1 MAAYDQKVNKFK
13 TSTPTPITVFAG
25 QDNHCLKHIP
35 EPILNLCESV
45 ERYGT
50 DTIHYRHKETF
61 SFALSRMMI
70 KSDGCPKN
78 KITGIKGGGHRLRYG
93 TNKQCAEYV
102 AVVPVQHN
110 DFCIVG
116 IKMKEISWQYLHK

>member
-1 MAAYDQKVNKFK
+1 
-13 TSTPTPITVFAG
+13 
-25 QDNHCLKHIP
+25 
-35 EPILNLCESV
+35 
-45 ERYGT
+45 
-50 DTIHYRHKETF
+50 
-61 SFALSRMMI
+61 MMI

-110 DFCIVG
+110 DFLFTLDDYWDFYTEQATNEK
-116 IKMKEISWQYLHK
+116 KMKKIDSM